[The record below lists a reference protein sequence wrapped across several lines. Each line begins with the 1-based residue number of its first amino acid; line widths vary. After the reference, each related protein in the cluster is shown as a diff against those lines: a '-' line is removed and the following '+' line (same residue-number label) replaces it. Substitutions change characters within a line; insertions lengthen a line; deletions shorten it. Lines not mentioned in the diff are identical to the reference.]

1 MNAQDLQNEIE
12 SLNLIIRRYVS
23 FFMIFDLFAFL
34 IVVFTVVLAIRY
46 LKSSRKL
53 ENTNRYL
60 SLAIKG
66 QEEERS
72 RIAQEL
78 HDTVAQDLRYALRLL
93 KGKDGAENAGR
104 NESVNVSE
112 SVDVIEKSLVQL
124 RFLSENLV
132 PPDIT
137 KNDLCINILNLCQS
151 LKCRSA
157 EISEK
162 DTALDIRFVKSENVD
177 TSFLNEDENLNL
189 FRIVQES
196 LVNVL
201 KHSSASEATVLVRNE
216 AGNERKGVYIFIT
229 DDGKGFDPER
239 LSERSPEANHL
250 GLSGIKKRA
259 ELIGAEVRIDSAENE
274 GTQISVVK
282 TKGSL

>member
-12 SLNLIIRRYVS
+12 SLDLIIRRYVS
-23 FFMIFDLFAFL
+23 FFIIFDLFAFL

-60 SLAIKG
+60 SLTIKG

-78 HDTVAQDLRYALRLL
+78 HDTVAQDLRYALKLL
-93 KGKDGAENAGR
+93 KGKSESENAHR
-104 NESVNVSE
+104 NESVN
-112 SVDVIEKSLVQL
+112 VIEKSLVQL

-162 DTALDIRFVKSENVD
+162 EAALDIRFVKSENVD
-177 TSFLNEDENLNL
+177 TSFLTEDENLNL

-229 DDGKGFDPER
+229 DDGKGFAPKR
-239 LSERSPEANHL
+239 LEEKSPETNHL

-282 TKGSL
+282 TKGRL

>member
-12 SLNLIIRRYVS
+12 SLDLIIRRYVS
-23 FFMIFDLFAFL
+23 FFIIFDLFAFL

-60 SLAIKG
+60 SLTIKG

-78 HDTVAQDLRYALRLL
+78 HDTVAQDLRYALKLL
-93 KGKDGAENAGR
+93 KGKSESENEHR
-104 NESVNVSE
+104 NESVN
-112 SVDVIEKSLVQL
+112 VIEKSLVQL

-162 DTALDIRFVKSENVD
+162 ETALDIRFVKSENVD

-239 LSERSPEANHL
+239 LEEKSPETNHL

-282 TKGSL
+282 TKGRL

>member
-12 SLNLIIRRYVS
+12 SLDLIIRRYVS
-23 FFMIFDLFAFL
+23 FFIIFDLFAFL

-60 SLAIKG
+60 SLTIKG

-78 HDTVAQDLRYALRLL
+78 HDTVAQDLRYALKLL
-93 KGKDGAENAGR
+93 KGKSESENEHR
-104 NESVNVSE
+104 NESVN
-112 SVDVIEKSLVQL
+112 VIEKSLVQL

-162 DTALDIRFVKSENVD
+162 EAALDIRFVRSENVD

-229 DDGKGFDPER
+229 DDGKGFDPKR
-239 LSERSPEANHL
+239 LEEKSPETNHL

-282 TKGSL
+282 TKGRL

>member
-12 SLNLIIRRYVS
+12 SLDLIIRRYVS
-23 FFMIFDLFAFL
+23 FFIIFDLFAFL

-60 SLAIKG
+60 SLTIKG

-78 HDTVAQDLRYALRLL
+78 HDTVAQDLRYALKLL
-93 KGKDGAENAGR
+93 KGKSESENEHR
-104 NESVNVSE
+104 NESVN
-112 SVDVIEKSLVQL
+112 VIEKSLVQL

-162 DTALDIRFVKSENVD
+162 EAALDIRFVRSENVD

-201 KHSSASEATVLVRNE
+201 KHSSASETTVLVRNE

-229 DDGKGFDPER
+229 DDGKGFDPKR
-239 LSERSPEANHL
+239 LEEKSPETNHL

-282 TKGSL
+282 TKGRL

>member
-12 SLNLIIRRYVS
+12 SLDLIIRRYVS
-23 FFMIFDLFAFL
+23 FFIIFDLFAFL

-60 SLAIKG
+60 SLTIKG

-78 HDTVAQDLRYALRLL
+78 HDTVAQDLRYALKLL
-93 KGKDGAENAGR
+93 KGKSESENEHR
-104 NESVNVSE
+104 NESVN
-112 SVDVIEKSLVQL
+112 VIEKSLVQL

-132 PPDIT
+132 PPDII

-162 DTALDIRFVKSENVD
+162 ETALDIRFVKSENVD
-177 TSFLNEDENLNL
+177 TSFLTEDENLNL

-239 LSERSPEANHL
+239 LEEKSPETNHL

-282 TKGSL
+282 TKGRL

>member
-12 SLNLIIRRYVS
+12 SLDLIIRRYVS
-23 FFMIFDLFAFL
+23 FFIIFDLFAFL

-60 SLAIKG
+60 SLTIKG

-78 HDTVAQDLRYALRLL
+78 HDTVAQDLRYALKLL
-93 KGKDGAENAGR
+93 KGKSESENEHR
-104 NESVNVSE
+104 NESVN
-112 SVDVIEKSLVQL
+112 VIEKSLVQL

-162 DTALDIRFVKSENVD
+162 ETALDIRFVKSENVD

-229 DDGKGFDPER
+229 DDGKGFAPKR
-239 LSERSPEANHL
+239 LEEKSPETNHL

-282 TKGSL
+282 TKGRL

>member
-12 SLNLIIRRYVS
+12 SLDLIIRRYVS
-23 FFMIFDLFAFL
+23 FFIIFDLFAFL

-60 SLAIKG
+60 SLTIKG

-78 HDTVAQDLRYALRLL
+78 HDTVAQDLRYALKLL
-93 KGKDGAENAGR
+93 KGKSESENEHR
-104 NESVNVSE
+104 NESVN
-112 SVDVIEKSLVQL
+112 VIEKSLVQL

-162 DTALDIRFVKSENVD
+162 ETALDIRFVKSENVD
-177 TSFLNEDENLNL
+177 TSFLTEDENLNL

-239 LSERSPEANHL
+239 LEEKSPETNHL

-282 TKGSL
+282 TKGRL